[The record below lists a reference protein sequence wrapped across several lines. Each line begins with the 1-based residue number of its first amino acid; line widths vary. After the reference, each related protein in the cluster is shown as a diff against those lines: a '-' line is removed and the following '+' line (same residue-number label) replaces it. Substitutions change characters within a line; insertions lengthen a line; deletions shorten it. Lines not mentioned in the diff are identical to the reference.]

1 MAKKIMSVY
10 KIIIAFLSIFIL
22 SSCAVKEKRGYYFF
36 DKNKVENFDVYNFTK
51 QDVLDNIGLPSVE
64 LDRNVWLYYSY
75 STENYRFLRPKLKEE
90 NILIVYFDENNN
102 IKDFSL
108 LTKKDTNE
116 LLKIKDTSIVQEKKN
131 ILKQL
136 FEGLMFTP
144 TM

>member
-10 KIIIAFLSIFIL
+10 KIIIAFLSIFVL

-144 TM
+144 AM